1 MSTSVL
7 EPGQLCSLPEQI
19 LGPPSFQ
26 VIAEV
31 FRDEAENA
39 TTWRER
45 ENALVWV
52 ALAMACSEYYGEKLP
67 LKDSSDEA

>member
-1 MSTSVL
+1 ML
-7 EPGQLCSLPEQI
+7 EPGQLCSLPEQG

-26 VIAEV
+26 AIAEI

-45 ENALVWV
+45 ENALVW
-52 ALAMACSEYYGEKLP
+52 ANLAMACSEYYGEKLP
-67 LKDSSDEA
+67 PRNSSGEV